1 MTDVQGHVFRERCKE
16 KVKECIL
23 SKPEVVICS
32 ELSKVLDT
40 STVLPKDIHL
50 ANVMLFT
57 QLEIDFHGKRILFL
71 RKRVTFH
78 ARGCYRLHLHVYDY
92 VQIFQ
97 IYRWKGLI

>member
-40 STVLPKDIHL
+40 STVLLKDIHL

-57 QLEIDFHGKRILFL
+57 QLEIDFHGKRILFFTQKSNFS
-71 RKRVTFH
+71 RKRMLP
-78 ARGCYRLHLHVYDY
+78 A
-92 VQIFQ
+92 
-97 IYRWKGLI
+97 